1 LLDPACGCGN
11 FLIIAYREL
20 RRLEMEV
27 LDLLY
32 PKDPRGVRQGV
43 LDVAAIVKVN
53 VDQFYGI
60 EIEDFPAQ
68 IAQVAMWLMD
78 HMMNREASSLFG
90 QNFKRLPLEKSATIA
105 NGNALQLEW
114 PPGMDYILGNPP
126 FVGSK
131 MLNEEQ
137 KSDQRQVMAAINGCG
152 VLDYVANWYIK
163 AAKYMSGSDIRC
175 AFVSTNSITQGEQV
189 GVLWGKLLR
198 LGMKIHFAHR
208 TFQWNNEARGK
219 AAVHCVIIGFGPGEL
234 AEKWIFDYST
244 PKATPTAT
252 KAANINPYLVDAPDV
267 LALGRMQ
274 PLCAVPAIVNGSI
287 PADGG
292 NLILEPDEK
301 DTLLVAE
308 PQAAP
313 WIHPYLGAEGFIND
327 HIRYC
332 LWLPECP
339 PQTLRN
345 MPHVLARVQAVQRTR
360 ESSTKAATRDKA
372 KTPSLFTEN
381 RQPVSGQYLAL
392 PRTSSENRSYIPI
405 GFLSS
410 NIIAANDLQFIPDA
424 SLYHFGIITSAM
436 HMAWMR
442 VTSGRLESRYRYSV
456 KLTYNNFPWPK
467 EPSDLQKQAVADK
480 AQAVLDARAQYP
492 DSTLADL
499 YDPLSMPAELTKAHR
514 ELDKA
519 VDNCYGVKAFT
530 GEAQRVEF
538 LFRLYEK
545 YGKRKT

>member
-1 LLDPACGCGN
+1 
-11 FLIIAYREL
+11 
-20 RRLEMEV
+20 M
-27 LDLLY
+27 
-32 PKDPRGVRQGV
+32 

-189 GVLWGKLLR
+189 GVLWGELLR

-252 KAANINPYLVDAPDV
+252 KAANINPYLVDAHRLSV
-267 LALGRMQ
+267 FQ
-274 PLCAVPAIVNGSI
+274 
-287 PADGG
+287 
-292 NLILEPDEK
+292 
-301 DTLLVAE
+301 
-308 PQAAP
+308 
-313 WIHPYLGAEGFIND
+313 H
-327 HIRYC
+327 YC
-332 LWLPECP
+332 
-339 PQTLRN
+339 
-345 MPHVLARVQAVQRTR
+345 
-360 ESSTKAATRDKA
+360 
-372 KTPSLFTEN
+372 
-381 RQPVSGQYLAL
+381 GQ
-392 PRTSSENRSYIPI
+392 
-405 GFLSS
+405 
-410 NIIAANDLQFIPDA
+410 
-424 SLYHFGIITSAM
+424 
-436 HMAWMR
+436 
-442 VTSGRLESRYRYSV
+442 
-456 KLTYNNFPWPK
+456 
-467 EPSDLQKQAVADK
+467 
-480 AQAVLDARAQYP
+480 
-492 DSTLADL
+492 
-499 YDPLSMPAELTKAHR
+499 
-514 ELDKA
+514 
-519 VDNCYGVKAFT
+519 
-530 GEAQRVEF
+530 
-538 LFRLYEK
+538 
-545 YGKRKT
+545 